1 MFINDLP
8 ACVSSS
14 TTRLFADDSI
24 LYREI
29 TSSAD
34 SEKLQKDLDA
44 LQDWEAKWLMCFNAS
59 KCQVL
64 QVTKK
69 RGIFPA
75 AYTIHGQ
82 VLEVVKSAKY
92 LGVHLDNQLNFN
104 THVDAISRKAHG
116 TKAFLSRNLSH
127 CSQQV
132 LKETAYDTYVRPTV
146 EFASAAWDPHTQRN
160 IQKIEQVQRSAV
172 RFVMGDYNR
181 TSSVTDMM
189 NILKW
194 PSLQNHRLHSR
205 LVMMYK
211 IHNDLVDIK
220 AEDYLTDHKASR
232 HYKLR
237 GHKSRYYRSY
247 TDASAYSASFFLKT
261 IGDWNNFPGDP
272 AGYTSLDAF
281 KSALRGLPLK

>member
-1 MFINDLP
+1 M
-8 ACVSSS
+8 
-14 TTRLFADDSI
+14 R
-24 LYREI
+24 
-29 TSSAD
+29 
-34 SEKLQKDLDA
+34 
-44 LQDWEAKWLMCFNAS
+44 FNAS

-69 RGIFPA
+69 RDIFPA

-132 LKETAYDTYVRPTV
+132 KETAYNTYVRPTV

-160 IQKIEQVQRSAV
+160 IQKIEQVQRSAAQ
-172 RFVMGDYNR
+172 FVMGDYNR

-194 PSLQNHRLHSR
+194 PSLQNRRLHSR

-211 IHNDLVDIK
+211 IHNDLVNIK

-237 GHKSRYYRSY
+237 GHKSRYHRSY
-247 TDASAYSASFFLKT
+247 NDASAYSASFFPKT
-261 IGDWNNFPGDP
+261 IRDWNNFPGDS